1 MINFG
6 AAWIWPVSIC
16 FLSGGLSSVGPVHL
30 MMHRTFFHAAVWES
44 GLSSAWLR
52 EAGVRHTNFHC
63 FSKDMPSTCGRSGNK
78 KVLSD
83 SVLHPHKH
91 SLSIQIALDERY
103 IKAYFW
109 LLLSEVVL
117 NLLGGC
123 KQWDMI
129 QVSKSP
135 SSYSLSSSLTLVGFR
150 GKPFLEVM
158 SSIPISRFWFL
169 NVFLLFSNKTVP
181 VSTLTLKICK
191 LAEDTKGIMSQQLL
205 FTLATLYK
213 RWY

>member
-1 MINFG
+1 MLRCG
-6 AAWIWPVSIC
+6 KVVSP
-16 FLSGGLSSVGPVHL
+16 LPG
-30 MMHRTFFHAAVWES
+30 WER
-44 GLSSAWLR
+44 LR
-52 EAGVRHTNFHC
+52 EAGVRHTNSHC
-63 FSKDMPSTCGRSGNK
+63 FSKDTPRTCRSGNK

-83 SVLHPHKH
+83 SVLHLHKH

-117 NLLGGC
+117 NLLGES

-129 QVSKSP
+129 QLSKSP
-135 SSYSLSSSLTLVGFR
+135 SSYSISSSLTLVGFTW
-150 GKPFLEVM
+150 KSFLEVM

-169 NVFLLFSNKTVP
+169 NAFLLFSNKIVP
-181 VSTLTLKICK
+181 VSTLTRKIYK
-191 LAEDTKGIMSQQLL
+191 LAKDTERIMNQQLV

-213 RWY
+213 SWY

>member
-1 MINFG
+1 
-6 AAWIWPVSIC
+6 
-16 FLSGGLSSVGPVHL
+16 

-44 GLSSAWLR
+44 VLSSAWLR
-52 EAGVRHTNFHC
+52 EAWVRHTNSYC
-63 FSKDMPSTCGRSGNK
+63 FSKDTPRTCGRNGNK
-78 KVLSD
+78 KVLSG
-83 SVLHPHKH
+83 SVLHLHKH

-103 IKAYFW
+103 IKAYFQ
-109 LLLSEVVL
+109 LQLSEIVL
-117 NLLGGC
+117 NLLGEC

-135 SSYSLSSSLTLVGFR
+135 SSYSLSFSLTLVGFT

-158 SSIPISRFWFL
+158 SSIPISRFWIL
-169 NVFLLFSNKTVP
+169 NAFLLFSNKTLP

-191 LAEDTKGIMSQQLL
+191 LAKDTKRIMNHQLL

-213 RWY
+213 CWY

>member
-1 MINFG
+1 MLLCG
-6 AAWIWPVSIC
+6 KVVSP
-16 FLSGGLSSVGPVHL
+16 LPG
-30 MMHRTFFHAAVWES
+30 WER
-44 GLSSAWLR
+44 LR
-52 EAGVRHTNFHC
+52 EAGVRHTNSHC
-63 FSKDMPSTCGRSGNK
+63 FSKDTPRTCCRSGNK

-83 SVLHPHKH
+83 SVLHLHKH

-117 NLLGGC
+117 NLLGES

-129 QVSKSP
+129 QLSKSP
-135 SSYSLSSSLTLVGFR
+135 SSYSISSSLTLVGFTW
-150 GKPFLEVM
+150 KSFLEVM

-169 NVFLLFSNKTVP
+169 NAFLLFSNKIVP
-181 VSTLTLKICK
+181 VSTLTRKIYK
-191 LAEDTKGIMSQQLL
+191 LAKDTERIMNQQLL

-213 RWY
+213 SWY